1 MENNVVRSEKSKT
14 RVLVFIS
21 FLLGVVCTH
30 LFDKYIYFS
39 PIGSFF
45 RLMGQQHSAVQSMP
59 QNSMDPFEK
68 LQEQMQSMRQQMLEN
83 EISGNHFSLN
93 TGQQVTTEEDEKN
106 YYYII
111 NPEGMQVKDFK
122 SDISQGV
129 LTLTAQFV
137 KSDQGMSMSSQ
148 MHQSFPLPENA
159 EAEKMDIENKDDKI
173 VIRIPKK

>member
-1 MENNVVRSEKSKT
+1 
-14 RVLVFIS
+14 
-21 FLLGVVCTH
+21 
-30 LFDKYIYFS
+30 
-39 PIGSFF
+39 
-45 RLMGQQHSAVQSMP
+45 
-59 QNSMDPFEK
+59 MDPFSN
-68 LQEQMQSMRQQMLEN
+68 LQEQMQKMQQRMLEN
-83 EISGNHFSLN
+83 EISGNHFSIN
-93 TGQQVTTEEDEKN
+93 TGQQVSTEEDGSN

-122 SDISQGV
+122 SDISHGV

-148 MHQSFPLPENA
+148 MHQSFPLPEDA